1 MSDVLTNAGT
11 NGGGR
16 SVHVLVS
23 KDSLGKMTGG
33 GGGVA
38 GVQSLLQCEL
48 FYTSTLEEASK
59 FMVGRPRAAG

>member
-16 SVHVLVS
+16 LVHVLVS

-33 GGGVA
+33 GGVA
-38 GVQSLLQCEL
+38 GVQSLLQCKI
-48 FYTSTLEEASK
+48 FYTTTLEEASK

>member
-16 SVHVLVS
+16 SVYVLVS

-48 FYTSTLEEASK
+48 FYTSTLEEAIK